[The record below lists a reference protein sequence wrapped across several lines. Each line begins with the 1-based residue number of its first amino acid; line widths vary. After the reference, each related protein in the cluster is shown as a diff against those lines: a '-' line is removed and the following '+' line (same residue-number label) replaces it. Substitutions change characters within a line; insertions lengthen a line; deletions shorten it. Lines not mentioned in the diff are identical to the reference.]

1 MKSIDYRD
9 ALIQLTGGGRKTF
22 IYKDTA
28 KRLIFRYLC
37 EKGWWIPFVNEVRRQ
52 HPNVGSAQ
60 DILDRMAKC
69 TSNIEGLLRVS
80 DSTFDWNK
88 TLDVKE
94 ERREGNI
101 GYKGI
106 WQRRWKEWNEFC
118 GKLYDS
124 NILHEDKKT
133 SNDELYAKHYYDQG
147 LHGY

>member
-1 MKSIDYRD
+1 MKSNDYRD
-9 ALIQLTGGGRKTF
+9 ALIKLTGGGRKTF

-37 EKGWWIPFVNEVRRQ
+37 EKGWWIPFVYEVRRQ
-52 HPNVGSAQ
+52 YPNVGSAQ
-60 DILDRMAKC
+60 DILDRMAKY
-69 TSNIEGLLRVS
+69 TSTIEGLLRVS
-80 DSTFDWNK
+80 DSTFDWSK

-94 ERREGNI
+94 KRREGHI

-106 WQRRWKEWNEFC
+106 WQRRWHEWNEFC
-118 GKLYDS
+118 GKLYNS